1 MSKPNKRN
9 LNVLTSEE
17 LTGIKLTKPPSY
29 AAGVTGVKVAMEHAI
44 NEMGAVRAFQ
54 TLAKMNQKG
63 GFDCPGCAW
72 PDPDDKRSVLGEYCE
87 NGAKA
92 LAEEATLK
100 RVTPDFFTQYSVEEM
115 SNWSDFKIGRSG
127 RLTQPM
133 ILEKDATHYKSISWN
148 EAFKLIGKQLKNLN
162 SPNEAIFYTSG
173 RSSNE
178 AAFLYGLFAR
188 AFGTNNMPDCS
199 NMCHESSGVA
209 LGETVGIGK
218 GSVTLDDLYKAEVV
232 MVIGQNPGTNH
243 PRMLSALQKCKQ
255 NGGSIINV
263 NPLSEAGLKKF
274 KNPQHIEDYF
284 TGGTALTD
292 VFLQVKINQDVPLL
306 KAIMKKLVLLEKE
319 NKNVFDKDFI
329 ANKTQGFDEMIGDLD
344 NYFLSDLINQSGVE
358 EAEIDKAV
366 ELLATKKRI
375 IICWAMGLTQHKN
388 GVENIKE
395 CVNLLLAKGSIG
407 IEGGG
412 TCPVRGHSNVQGDR
426 TVGIVEKTSKEL
438 NDAIAKSFGFQ
449 SPKAHG
455 YDVVHCVQAMHR
467 GDAKIFMSLGGNFVS
482 AVSDTE
488 YTAEALQNCDLT
500 VSVSTKLN
508 RTHLVP
514 GKVSLILPTLGR
526 SEKDIKDGKPRFVT
540 VENSMGKVHS
550 SEGKLEPSSEHLMSE
565 TDIVASIATA
575 YFGHREIG
583 TSDNHLV
590 NWQGMATD
598 YNLIRD
604 KIAEVVGGFEN
615 YNEKIKD
622 GGGFYLPNNAREGDF
637 SKLPNGK
644 AQFTVCGLPEHDL
657 KMDEFLLMTIRSHDQ
672 FNTTIYGLDD
682 RYRGVFNERRV
693 VFMNEK
699 DMSKLSLNKL
709 DLIHLTSEYDGKI
722 RRANTFYAVPYD
734 IPQGNLACYFPEAN
748 TLIPINQFAKKSH
761 TPISKS
767 VKVRVERG

>member
-1 MSKPNKRN
+1 
-9 LNVLTSEE
+9 
-17 LTGIKLTKPPSY
+17 
-29 AAGVTGVKVAMEHAI
+29 
-44 NEMGAVRAFQ
+44 
-54 TLAKMNQKG
+54 
-63 GFDCPGCAW
+63 
-72 PDPDDKRSVLGEYCE
+72 
-87 NGAKA
+87 
-92 LAEEATLK
+92 
-100 RVTPDFFTQYSVEEM
+100 
-115 SNWSDFKIGRSG
+115 
-127 RLTQPM
+127 
-133 ILEKDATHYKSISWN
+133 
-148 EAFKLIGKQLKNLN
+148 
-162 SPNEAIFYTSG
+162 
-173 RSSNE
+173 
-178 AAFLYGLFAR
+178 
-188 AFGTNNMPDCS
+188 
-199 NMCHESSGVA
+199 
-209 LGETVGIGK
+209 
-218 GSVTLDDLYKAEVV
+218 
-232 MVIGQNPGTNH
+232 
-243 PRMLSALQKCKQ
+243 
-255 NGGSIINV
+255 
-263 NPLSEAGLKKF
+263 
-274 KNPQHIEDYF
+274 
-284 TGGTALTD
+284 
-292 VFLQVKINQDVPLL
+292 
-306 KAIMKKLVLLEKE
+306 LVLLEKE
-319 NKNVFDKDFI
+319 NGKVFDQDFI
-329 ANKTQGFDEMIGDLD
+329 GNKTQGFDEMIADLD
-344 NYFLSDLINQSGVE
+344 NYFLSDLIRQSGVE
-358 EAEIDKAV
+358 EVEIDKAV
-366 ELLATKKRI
+366 ELLATKRRI

-426 TVGIVEKTSKEL
+426 TVGIVEKTSKKL

-449 SPKAHG
+449 SPKEHG

-500 VSVSTKLN
+500 ISVSTKLN

-514 GKVSLILPTLGR
+514 GKISLILPTLGR
-526 SEKDIKDGKPRFVT
+526 SEKDIKDGKPRFIT

-550 SEGKLEPSSEHLMSE
+550 SEGKLEPSSEYLMSE
-565 TDIVASIATA
+565 TDIVANIATA
-575 YFGHREIG
+575 YFGE
-583 TSDNHLV
+583 NHLV
-590 NWQGMATD
+590 NWDGMSAD

-604 KIAEVVGGFEN
+604 KIAEVVGGFDN

-644 AQFTVCGLPEHDL
+644 AQFSVCGMPEHDL

-734 IPQGNLACYFPEAN
+734 IPSGNLACYFPEAN
-748 TLIPINQFAKKSH
+748 TLIPINQFAKQSH